1 MLNYHRLLSVLSI
14 FSVIY
19 SIYGIFSNQAKM
31 GFYIGVL
38 ILSLIILGL
47 STGILSLNRI
57 KQTDNGES
65 K

>member
-14 FSVIY
+14 LTTIY
-19 SIYGIFSNQAKM
+19 SIYGIYSDQEKM

-38 ILSLIILGL
+38 ILSLIILAL

-57 KQTDNGES
+57 KQIDSGES